1 MVHGEV
7 SYLPYLIEL
16 GTFPL
21 SITFSCLLFCLTS
34 KCIASFPLMLT
45 EKALKKKKIRDC
57 ISIYSYSFPFNIK
70 YTHFL
75 LKIADSFVRWSG

>member
-7 SYLPYLIEL
+7 SYLPYSIEL

-21 SITFSCLLFCLTS
+21 SITFSSLLFCLTS

-45 EKALKKKKIRDC
+45 EKALKKKENKRLYLDILLLFP
-57 ISIYSYSFPFNIK
+57 IY
-70 YTHFL
+70 H
-75 LKIADSFVRWSG
+75 